1 MASTS
6 QVTAAPKPRHSKMF
20 WIVSDYKVLIKRSL
34 THIIKSPDELLGTL
48 LQPIMFTLLFVY
60 VFGGSINTGDV
71 SYVNFLIAGIL
82 VQATTFGAT
91 TTAFKV
97 CNDMQKGIID
107 RFKSLPMLSSA
118 VLTGHVVADIVRNF
132 VSALVMIAVA
142 LTVGF
147 RPEAGVVE
155 WLMIFG
161 ILGLFTLAVSWLS
174 AILGLLAK
182 NVEAVQ
188 WMTFVTV
195 FPLTFASSA
204 FVEPENMAEGLRAF
218 AENQPLTQ
226 VIGAIRA
233 LMNGLPIEHY
243 GFTSIA
249 WSIGILV
256 VAFPI
261 ASWLFARK
269 IAR

>member
-1 MASTS
+1 MASAS
-6 QVTAAPKPRHSKMF
+6 EAAHPRTQHSKLY
-20 WIVSDYKVLIKRSL
+20 WIFSDYAVLIKRSL

-60 VFGGSINTGDV
+60 VFGGSIDTGNV
-71 SYVNFLIAGIL
+71 EYINFLVAGIL
-82 VQATTFGAT
+82 VQAVTFGAT

-118 VLTGHVVADIVRNF
+118 VLTGHITADIVRNF
-132 VSALVMIAVA
+132 TSAIVMIIVA
-142 LTVGF
+142 LLIGF

-161 ILGLFTLAVSWLS
+161 IIGLFTLAVSWLS
-174 AILGLLAK
+174 AIVGLLAK
-182 NVEAVQ
+182 NIEAVQ
-188 WMTFVTV
+188 WMAFVVV

-204 FVEPENMAEGLRAF
+204 FVPTDNMAEGLRVF

-226 VIGAIRA
+226 VIEAIRA
-233 LMNGLPIEHY
+233 LMIGQPIGNY
-243 GFTSIA
+243 GWLAVA
-249 WSIGILV
+249 WSIGILAV
-256 VAFPI
+256 SFPI
-261 ASWLFARK
+261 ASRMFARK